1 VAPPGRLEMGPVVSG
16 VRFGPDAVGAP
27 PAYHLESV
35 DNALRILLLLDERGV
50 LRVYEAAEELGV
62 ARSTAHRLLATLRYR
77 GFVAQDPQGRV
88 YRPGHALAQ
97 LGLHAF
103 ARRDIRQVARP
114 HLERLCTELAE
125 TVHLMVLE
133 GNGVRFVD
141 GVEGTQT
148 VRVGLRVGI
157 LLPAHATAGG
167 KALLA
172 ALPAEQVR
180 DLYPR
185 GVPVLTPGTL
195 ATLEQIAEEL
205 REVSRAG
212 YATNFGES
220 AEGVA
225 AVAVA
230 VHDPLRSPIGAVAV
244 AAPQER
250 MPRARVAGVVS
261 RLQQTAMRVGDQM
274 VDLQEP

>member
-1 VAPPGRLEMGPVVSG
+1 MAVFEEE
-16 VRFGPDAVGAP
+16 AVGPP
-27 PAYHLESV
+27 PAYSLESV
-35 DNALRILLLLDERGV
+35 DNALRILQLLDARGQ

-77 GFVAQDPQGRV
+77 GFVAQDAQGHV
-88 YRPGHALAQ
+88 YRPGRVLAQ
-97 LGLHAF
+97 MGLHAF
-103 ARRDIRQVARP
+103 ARRDIRQVSRR
-114 HLERLCTELAE
+114 HLEELCADLGE

-141 GVEGTQT
+141 GVEGNQPL
-148 VRVGLRVGI
+148 RVGLRIGI

-172 ALPAEQVR
+172 ALPTEQVR

-185 GVPVLTPGTL
+185 GVSGLTPVTVQSL
-195 ATLEQIAEEL
+195 PEVEEEL
-205 REVSRAG
+205 DEVSRTG

-230 VHDPLRSPIGAVAV
+230 VRDPLRRPVAAVAV
-244 AAPQER
+244 AAPLER
-250 MPRARVAGVVS
+250 MPRARVPGVVS
-261 RLQQTAMRVGDQM
+261 RLQQASLRISNEL
-274 VDLQEP
+274 VDLR